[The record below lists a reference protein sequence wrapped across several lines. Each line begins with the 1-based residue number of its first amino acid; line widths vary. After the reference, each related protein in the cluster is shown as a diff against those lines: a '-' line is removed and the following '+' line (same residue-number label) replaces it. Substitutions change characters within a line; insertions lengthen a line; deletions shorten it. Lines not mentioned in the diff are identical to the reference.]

1 MFIKFVTVLA
11 WLFFGF
17 GTVLIGSLFIQVYRL
32 PLYLRQRATIKIN
45 PFISISWA
53 LAIAWLLT
61 CYVFI

>member
-1 MFIKFVTVLA
+1 MFITFVTVLA
-11 WLFFGF
+11 WFFCVC

-32 PLYLRQRATIKIN
+32 PLYLQQRATIKIN

-61 CYVFI
+61 YYVFN

>member
-1 MFIKFVTVLA
+1 MFIKFVTALA

-45 PFISISWA
+45 PFITLSWA
-53 LAIAWLLT
+53 VSIVWLLT
-61 CYVFI
+61 VYVFN

>member
-11 WLFFGF
+11 WLFFGL
-17 GTVLIGSLFIQVYRL
+17 GTVVIGSLFIQVYRL

-61 CYVFI
+61 VYVFN

>member
-11 WLFFGF
+11 WFCCVG

-45 PFISISWA
+45 PFIFISW
-53 LAIAWLLT
+53 LLSIAWLLT
-61 CYVFI
+61 CYVFN

>member
-11 WLFFGF
+11 WLFFGL

>member
-11 WLFFGF
+11 WLFFGL
-17 GTVLIGSLFIQVYRL
+17 GTVVIGSLFIQVYRL

-61 CYVFI
+61 YYVFN